1 MSVSHWNRALPS
13 TRELRA
19 DACVIG
25 AGIAGLAAAEEFAR
39 LGASVV
45 IIERHTPGWGA
56 STRNAGYLMR
66 GTAESY
72 ATAAEL
78 LGRDR
83 ARAVWHDSE
92 DNLRLLIER
101 YAADQLSSFH
111 RRPSVLVAMSGHER
125 ESIARS
131 ADMLREDGFD
141 AALLTT
147 GSDTLWTVLRPTLA
161 LKNPADAALSP
172 AELIA
177 AMVGSVT
184 RHQRV
189 TLTTGTEVYSI
200 TTDNAGTTT
209 HAAGI
214 TVHARHTLLCTNAYA
229 GSLIPSLR
237 GRVVPNRGQM
247 LALHAPSVSL
257 DASYYLDAGSEY
269 LRQTPDGTVILGGM
283 RKRFE
288 AQERTDSDDT
298 TAELQ
303 AELER
308 YAEQILGLRGTVI
321 ARWAGT
327 MGFTADGLPITE
339 PLDHTRRLWFCG
351 GFTGHGMSLG
361 AVTARRAVH
370 AMLRSD
376 PAPTRSGDRSI

>member
-1 MSVSHWNRALPS
+1 MSVSYWNRTQPRG
-13 TRELRA
+13 RELRA

-25 AGIAGLAAAEEFAR
+25 AGIAGLAAADELGR

-45 IIERHTPGWGA
+45 VIERHTPGWGA

-72 ATAAEL
+72 AVAADQ

-83 ARAVWHDSE
+83 ARAVWTDSE
-92 DNLRLLIER
+92 ANLRLLIER
-101 YAADQLSSFH
+101 YAADSLPSFH
-111 RRPSVLVAMSGHER
+111 RRPSVLVAMSEHER
-125 ESIARS
+125 GALTRS
-131 ADMLREDGFD
+131 ADMLRDDGFD
-141 AALLTT
+141 AALLTN
-147 GSDTLWTVLRPTLA
+147 GRDTLWTVLRPTLA
-161 LKNPADAALSP
+161 LENPRDAALSP
-172 AELIA
+172 AELID
-177 AMVGSVT
+177 AMLRRVT
-184 RHQRV
+184 RHPRV
-189 TLTTGTEVYSI
+189 TLLTATEVFAIDPDDSPVTI
-200 TTDNAGTTT
+200 E
-209 HAAGI
+209 AAGV
-214 TVHARHTLLCTNAYA
+214 TVRAEHALVCTNAYA
-229 GSLIPSLR
+229 GTLIPALR
-237 GRVVPNRGQM
+237 GRVIPNRGQM
-247 LALHAPSVSL
+247 LALRAPGVRL

-269 LRQTPDGTVILGGM
+269 LRQAQDGTVILGGM

-308 YAEQILGLRGTVI
+308 YAERTLGLRGAVV

-339 PLDHTRRLWFCG
+339 PIDPAGRVWFCG

-361 AVTARRAVH
+361 VVTAHRAVA
-370 AMLRSD
+370 AMLGR
-376 PAPTRSGDRSI
+376 